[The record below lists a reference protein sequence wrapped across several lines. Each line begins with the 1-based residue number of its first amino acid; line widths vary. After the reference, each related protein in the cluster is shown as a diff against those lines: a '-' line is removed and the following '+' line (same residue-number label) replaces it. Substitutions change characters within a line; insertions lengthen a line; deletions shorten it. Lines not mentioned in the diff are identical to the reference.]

1 MVVYAC
7 RRSKSSPSN
16 RHQTNCPPDLWHLG
30 SLKAFHPQYISI
42 WCVWHCMWPGTEK
55 SSGNL
60 LKIGEKIN
68 GWLAIGAFGSVR
80 NVTNVRS
87 AFLCDICVR
96 SYLAEIFGRVFG
108 RVLPGFNW
116 WLGIRWTSR
125 HNELSHS
132 RGCSQRHCQ
141 SDPSDKY
148 MIQEVQGTLGPD
160 F

>member
-1 MVVYAC
+1 M
-7 RRSKSSPSN
+7 
-16 RHQTNCPPDLWHLG
+16 
-30 SLKAFHPQYISI
+30 
-42 WCVWHCMWPGTEK
+42 
-55 SSGNL
+55 

-148 MIQEVQGTLGPD
+148 MIQDRGAVGPRLLVGGPSGLTRKIGPRTAGPLGPGQLGQNFFGSD
-160 F
+160 SLDPGA